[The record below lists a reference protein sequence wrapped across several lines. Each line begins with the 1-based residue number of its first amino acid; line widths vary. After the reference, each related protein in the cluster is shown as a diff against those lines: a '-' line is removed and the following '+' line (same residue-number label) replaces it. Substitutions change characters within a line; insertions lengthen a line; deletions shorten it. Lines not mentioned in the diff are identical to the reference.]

1 MEPNSPQK
9 NNSGLD
15 PRPSPVPQPEGTPL
29 NTNLNMAAE
38 QTKPAG
44 EEAPRR
50 ASIHTLEGD
59 IFRAMKDD
67 NYANNIV
74 KIVTDPKT
82 NLNKSQNAEAET
94 KGFIKKI
101 IIASCIFLLI
111 FLGVLA
117 YFFLTGNKEEVTGPN
132 NPNAT
137 STTNGVGSSTA
148 PTIKTTGVL
157 EAEAIIQLDI
167 KSLDKNSGI
176 EKIRLIQ
183 QDLRNKQIAAGTTVE
198 LTLNLTVPDLFAKN
212 QYSGDEGLVRSLT
225 NDYSFGLYN
234 NKDNR
239 FESFLIFKLASADL
253 AFSNML
259 AWERYLPSDLRV
271 LFTDTSVVETVIEQP
286 ATTTSTT
293 TPPVV
298 ASSTPKFSDK
308 ILKNT
313 DTRVYTDE
321 FGKVQFVYGFI
332 NKEFLIISGGTE
344 SFIDVKTRLLNN
356 NTLR

>member
-9 NNSGLD
+9 NSSSLD
-15 PRPSPVPQPEGTPL
+15 PRPTPSTPRQGSPL
-29 NTNLNMAAE
+29 NTDLNMATAT
-38 QTKPAG
+38 TKPTE

-59 IFRAMKDD
+59 VFKAMKDD

-82 NLNKSQNAEAET
+82 TLNKSQNAEAET
-94 KGFIKKI
+94 KSFIKKI

-117 YFFLTGNKEEVTGPN
+117 YFFLTGNKEEVIDPN

-137 STTNGVGSSTA
+137 STTNGVGSSTT

-176 EKIRLIQ
+176 EKIQQIQ

-212 QYSGDEGLVRSLT
+212 QYSGDEGLVRALT

-239 FESFLIFKLASADL
+239 FESFLVFKLASADL

-259 AWERYLPSDLRV
+259 AWERYLPIDLRA
-271 LFTDTSVVETVIEQP
+271 LFTDTSVATVIEQP
-286 ATTTSTT
+286 ATTTATSTPT
-293 TPPVV
+293 V
-298 ASSTPKFSDK
+298 ASSTPKFSDRV
-308 ILKNT
+308 LKNT
-313 DTRVYTDE
+313 DARVYTDQ